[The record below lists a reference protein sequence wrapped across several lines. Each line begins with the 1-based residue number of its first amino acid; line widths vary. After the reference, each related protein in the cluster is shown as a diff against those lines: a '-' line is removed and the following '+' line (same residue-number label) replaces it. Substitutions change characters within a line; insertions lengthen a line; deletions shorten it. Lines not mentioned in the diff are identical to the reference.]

1 MVRPSQG
8 EADQNCP
15 YVLCD
20 QRGGEVDQVLE
31 RCANAECT
39 PRELMNK
46 LDRLTLIRFGLKR
59 NERLAAH
66 LEVAPSIAHCLN
78 SGELPSARRA
88 EFVNAF
94 CELLGCGSTKV
105 RFVANVCFLCMVCPN
120 LKHLQLERGW
130 GDVWSNLSKIGLAIG
145 YHTGHRSQLAAL
157 VFLVRR
163 CVHGAGNK

>member
-20 QRGGEVDQVLE
+20 QRGGEVDQVSE
-31 RCANAECT
+31 RCANAQCT
-39 PRELMNK
+39 PCQLINK
-46 LDRLTLIRFGLKR
+46 LDRLTLIGLGLKR

-66 LEVAPSIAHCLN
+66 LEVAPLIAECLN

-94 CELLGCGSTKV
+94 CERLGCGSTKV
-105 RFVANVCFLCMVCPN
+105 RFVANVGFLCMVCPN

-130 GDVWSNLSKIGLAIG
+130 GDVWSNLSKISLAIG
-145 YHTGHRSQLAAL
+145 YLQP
-157 VFLVRR
+157 
-163 CVHGAGNK
+163 